1 MLKLI
6 VQTGS
11 NEGDLVLDAIAGSGT
26 TLIAS
31 ALLNRKAIGIDN
43 SEVAAKAFV
52 QRVMRKHK
60 EIRGSFR
67 VLRVDRKED

>member
-1 MLKLI
+1 M
-6 VQTGS
+6 
-11 NEGDLVLDAIAGSGT
+11 VLDAFAGSGT

-67 VLRVDRKED
+67 VLRVDRKGD

>member
-11 NEGDLVLDAIAGSGT
+11 NEGDLVLDAFAGSGT

-52 QRVMRKHK
+52 QRVMIKHK